1 MGDIA
6 DAELFGSGG
15 WRMRDKKIA
24 LACPECHLPAN
35 AVLNVKFNKFIIYTC
50 PRCRSNVVFYR
61 DKVET
66 ISDKLVDKLIRQGQ
80 LRFCGKVL
88 FNNFQAAEAQS
99 SREKPITAD
108 DITNL
113 KILLE
118 TEQDAAK
125 IISRL

>member
-1 MGDIA
+1 MKN
-6 DAELFGSGG
+6 
-15 WRMRDKKIA
+15 KKIE

-50 PRCRSNVVFYR
+50 PRCRSNVVFYKN
-61 DKVET
+61 KVET
-66 ISDKLVDKLIRQGQ
+66 ISDKLVEKLLHQGQ

-118 TEQDAAK
+118 TEWDTAK